1 MDVGC
6 TLHLG

>member
-6 TLHLG
+6 TLVLG

>member
-6 TLHLG
+6 TLN